1 MSADQ
6 RLTDMGLDLPEA
18 PAPAGVYNPIVVT
31 WNMAYVSG
39 HGPLKTDGTMFSGK
53 VGQDTDVEGGKL
65 AARQTGM
72 AILSTLK
79 ANLGGLDRVKRII
92 KVLGMVNAAPT
103 FSDHP
108 QVINGCSE
116 LFAELWGQ
124 ENGVGARSAVGMG
137 SLPGNITVEIE
148 AIFELH

>member
-1 MSADQ
+1 VSADQ

-31 WNMAYVSG
+31 GNMAYVSG

>member
-6 RLTDMGLDLPEA
+6 RLTDMGLDLPAA

-31 WNMAYVSG
+31 GNMAYVSG

>member
-31 WNMAYVSG
+31 GNMAYVSG

>member
-31 WNMAYVSG
+31 GNMAYVSG

-92 KVLGMVNAAPT
+92 KVLGMVNAEPD
-103 FSDHP
+103 FGQQP
-108 QVINGCSE
+108 KVINGFSDLMVEIFGDPGRCP
-116 LFAELWGQ
+116 
-124 ENGVGARSAVGMG
+124 RSAVGMG
-137 SLPGNITVEIE
+137 SLPFQIPVEIE
-148 AIFELH
+148 AIVELK